1 MQSRFSKI
9 CLVILMALVA
19 VANAVWAKGANVP
32 PADSAKAPVP
42 TKVAILVFPGVEL
55 LDFAGPGEVFAA
67 CRDADW
73 KPLFEVFTV
82 GLKKQPV
89 ESMEFLTITPKY
101 DPADAPTPD
110 IIVLPGGNV
119 IPVMDDSTMLAWID
133 RQANAKCLLLSVC
146 NGASVL
152 AKLGRLDGLQVTTH
166 HGNMDILQLLAPKVI
181 CLRDRRFIDNGNV
194 ITTAGIS
201 AGIDGALYV
210 VAKLKGIAAAQRTAT
225 AMEFDYWYGFPSQS
239 IEKPE
244 ADTKGVISQR
254 GRIHKGREW
263 AVMTLLM
270 KIRNEGVE
278 AALAQYP
285 KMLASTTGH
294 DKEMIEE
301 TMMDENAWWLLE
313 NSRDREVGLAV
324 FRFIAAAYPHSA
336 KAQQRLGQAY
346 LFAGQKAEARSS
358 LKRALE
364 IDPNNK
370 EAQLALQQSR

>member
-1 MQSRFSKI
+1 MRIRFFI
-9 CLVILMALVA
+9 YCLAA
-19 VANAVWAKGANVP
+19 VVLLHISGGNRVQASTPEKVT
-32 PADSAKAPVP
+32 P
-42 TKVAILVFPGVEL
+42 TKVALLLFPGVEL
-55 LDFAGPGEVFAA
+55 LDFAGPGEVFSAA
-67 CRDADW
+67 RDNDGNN
-73 KPLFEVFTV
+73 LFEVYTV
-82 GLKKQPV
+82 GINKNQV
-89 ESMEFLTITPKY
+89 QSMQFLTLTPTF
-101 DPADAPTPD
+101 DPSDAPTPD
-110 IIVLPGGNV
+110 IVVLPGGDV
-119 IPVMDDSTMLAWID
+119 LPVMADSTMLQWIT
-133 RQANAKCLLLSVC
+133 RLARAKKLLLSVC

-152 AKLGRLDGLQVTTH
+152 GKLGLLDGLQVTTH
-166 HGNMDILQLLAPKVI
+166 HGNMEILQLLAPKVI
-181 CLRDRRFIDNGNV
+181 CMRDRRFVDNGNV

-210 VAKLKGIAAAQRTAT
+210 VAKLKGFDAAQRTAT
-225 AMEFDYWYGFPSQS
+225 HMEFDYWYGFAPER

-244 ADTKGVISQR
+244 VMANGVTAQR
-254 GRIHKGREW
+254 GRIHRGREW
-263 AVMTLLM
+263 AVMTLFM
-270 KIRNEGVE
+270 KIRNEGVA
-278 AALAQYP
+278 AALQQYP
-285 KMLASTTGH
+285 QMLARTSGH

-313 NSRDREVGLAV
+313 NSREREVGLAV